1 MRPICTMPG
10 GKAFQG
16 NMLVERFPRY
26 SVYVEPFVGAGGV
39 FFAKPKLGKEIISD
53 KDPELIFV
61 YRMLQRLPA
70 PPNIQLDHISKET
83 FEKYRKMRPTSDLER
98 LKKFLV
104 LQQASWRGNRVS
116 YAPARAEA
124 YSIKDSMFMKRWPE
138 YHERLKG
145 VTIYNKDWKEV
156 VRPHLNN
163 PDAFIYLDP
172 PYETGG
178 SSDVT
183 MASRQGDWY
192 GIINIDELANMLFKA
207 KAKWMLSFSLNK
219 ELMKKMEKFRISTY
233 TTRKEP
239 TRK

>member
-16 NMLVERFPRY
+16 EMLVERFPRY

-39 FFAKPKLGKEIISD
+39 FFAKPKMGKEIISD

-70 PPNIQLDHISKET
+70 PPKIQIDKVSREV
-83 FEKYRKMRPTSDLER
+83 FEKYKRMKPTSDIER

-104 LQQASWRGNRVS
+104 LQQASWRGNRVT
-116 YAPARAEA
+116 YAPARAEM
-124 YSIKDSMFMKRWPE
+124 YSVKDSLFLRRWPQ

-145 VTIYNKDWKEV
+145 VTILNQDWKSV
-156 VRPHLNN
+156 VKPHLNN

-172 PYETGG
+172 PYETGT

-183 MASRQGDWY
+183 SASNEKSWY
-192 GIINIDELANMLFKA
+192 GIINIDELAEMLSKA

-219 ELMKKMEKFRISTY
+219 ELMKKMDKFTIRTY
-233 TTRKEP
+233 TTRKEL